1 MQASKLPVPSAS
13 AAAAGGAAPA
23 VPPSTL
29 PRVRQF
35 AAQPG
40 DTRPVLFISDL
51 HLSAAIP
58 RTVAAFTHFIE
69 TVARDARALFILG
82 DLFEYWIGDDELASP
97 WTATQ
102 CALMRGLTERGVELY
117 VMRGNRD
124 FLLGPRFAKAA
135 GATLL
140 DDPCTIEVFGKRIVL
155 THGDAL
161 CTLDAGYQ
169 RFRRWTRR
177 RWVQRTF
184 LAWPLAWRLALARKL
199 RQRPMQ
205 IPSYNPAWDVTA
217 DAVAALFAASGCAA
231 LIHGHTHRP
240 ARHLEA
246 AGERWVLP
254 DWDLDHGIAR
264 GGYLQVDAGGIRA
277 LALPA

>member
-1 MQASKLPVPSAS
+1 MQASKAS
-13 AAAAGGAAPA
+13 RRAAAGSAAQSLPA
-23 VPPSTL
+23 LPTPPL
-29 PRVRQF
+29 ARQF
-35 AAQPG
+35 ATQPG
-40 DTRPVLFISDL
+40 DARPVLFISDL
-51 HLSAAIP
+51 HLSPAIP
-58 RTVAAFTHFIE
+58 RTVAAFAHFIE

-97 WTATQ
+97 WAAAQ
-102 CALMRGLTERGVELY
+102 CALMRSLGEHGVELY
-117 VMRGNRD
+117 VMHGNRD
-124 FLLGPRFAKAA
+124 FLLGPHFAAAA

-140 DDPCTIEVFGKRIVL
+140 SDPCMIDVFGQRIAL

-177 RWVQRTF
+177 RWIQRGF

-205 IPSYNPAWDVTA
+205 ARPYNPAWDVTA
-217 DAVAALFAASGCAA
+217 EAVGGLFAASGCAA

-240 ARHLEA
+240 ARHLEE

-254 DWDLDHGIAR
+254 DWDLDHGVAR
-264 GGYLQVDAGGIRA
+264 GGYLRVDPDGISVW
-277 LALPA
+277 ALPD